1 MIICLKTQI
10 KKNKGKDWENKKLDL
25 KLIQTNQIGFHS
37 FVRNAAIMHFNSVV
51 LVVPLLC
58 LPLRTNIV
66 ILYIVLVSR
75 QVGGVWNPEPQTK
88 C

>member
-1 MIICLKTQI
+1 
-10 KKNKGKDWENKKLDL
+10 
-25 KLIQTNQIGFHS
+25 
-37 FVRNAAIMHFNSVV
+37 MHFNSVV

-66 ILYIVLVSR
+66 ILYIVVVSR
-75 QVGGVWNPEPQTK
+75 QVGGVRNPEPQTK